1 MPEIAPFRALRYDTS
16 RLSTDVSKVIAPP
29 YDVLDAKDK
38 AELLAKSDHNIVA
51 VDLPHVPPKSAGPD
65 SVYAQAADLFNRW
78 KSEGML
84 RVDPKPALY
93 VYHQLYEH
101 AGRFYTRKKFFARM
115 RIETFGEG
123 TVFPHEQ
130 TFGGPKEDRFKL
142 MRATQCQM
150 SPIFGLYSD
159 PENAISEL
167 LDAGGR
173 APDMTAELQGVTNR
187 LWVLQDAAAIDAV
200 CKAFSGRAVYIAD
213 GHHRYGTALNYR
225 DTLIKERGDLPMDH
239 PARFVLVGLCAME
252 DPGCIILPTHRV
264 VSDFGYLTIKDVLD
278 TLEQGMD
285 LTPLTAD
292 PADVG
297 ELLRP
302 DSPHDVILYA
312 PAGGYMY
319 AGTFTRRDLLAQL
332 APDRSE
338 AWRKLDLAYLHR
350 YLIEELITAR
360 AMGGKEPTTHYFKVT
375 QAALD
380 DARQTGGIAFICKA
394 CTMEDL
400 RAVSHAGDLMPQKST
415 FFYPKLATGL
425 VINPLA

>member
-1 MPEIAPFRALRYDTS
+1 VPEIAPFRALRYDT
-16 RLSTDVSKVIAPP
+16 REFTTDVSKVIAPP
-29 YDVLDAKDK
+29 YDVLEAEDK
-38 AELLAKSDHNIVA
+38 AELLTKSDRNIVA

-65 SVYAQAADLFNRW
+65 SVYAQAAELFNRW
-78 KSEGML
+78 KSDGVL
-84 RVDPKPALY
+84 ALDPKPALY
-93 VYHQLYEH
+93 VYHQVYEH

-115 RIETFGEG
+115 RIEAFGAG

-142 MRATQCQM
+142 MRATRCQM
-150 SPIFGLYSD
+150 SPIFGLYND
-159 PENAISEL
+159 PENAISKL
-167 LDAGGR
+167 LEPGSR
-173 APDMTAELQGVTNR
+173 APDMTAGLAGVTNR
-187 LWVLQDAAAIDAV
+187 LWVLEDPAAIEKV

-225 DTLIKERGDLPMDH
+225 DTLIKEQGDLPMDH

-252 DPGCIILPTHRV
+252 DRGCIILPTHRV
-264 VSDFGYLTIKDVLD
+264 VSGFGYLTIKDVLD
-278 TLEQGMD
+278 ILGQGME

-292 PADVG
+292 PADI
-297 ELLRP
+297 EALLQP
-302 DSPHDVILYA
+302 DSPYDVIVYA
-312 PAGGYMY
+312 PAGGHMYM
-319 AGTFTRRDLLAQL
+319 GTFTRRDLLAQL
-332 APDRSE
+332 APERSE

-375 QAALD
+375 KGALD
-380 DARQTGGIAFICKA
+380 EARQTGGIAFICKA
-394 CTMEDL
+394 CTMEEL